1 MRIETVGQLRQ
12 YLEEKNL
19 SPETL
24 ALKVPVSNMT
34 WRRLLRKPD
43 RTPIPEK
50 YADLLEQSLS
60 PPAAAQELDPKK
72 LVCSGFGGTEA
83 EVIDRVLREGNS
95 ASDPKILEKE
105 VSQKMR
111 ITRMPEELNRLLREL
126 IRQLSSRPSPAQ
138 MGLILGGLAYFL
150 NPFDLIADAV
160 IGIGLIDDLG
170 ILTLI
175 AAKLSSKGNSL

>member
-1 MRIETVGQLRQ
+1 MRIETVGELRQ
-12 YLEEKNL
+12 HLEDEQL

-43 RTPIPEK
+43 RTQLPTK
-50 YADLLEQSLS
+50 YADLLEQSLT
-60 PPAAAQELDPKK
+60 PPAAAQEFDPKK
-72 LVCSGFGGTEA
+72 LVCSGFGGTES
-83 EVIDRVLREGNS
+83 EVIDRVLRDGS
-95 ASDPKILEKE
+95 VTQDPKSLEKE

-126 IRQLSSRPSPAQ
+126 IRQLSGRPSPTQ
-138 MGLILGGLAYFL
+138 LGLILGGLAYFL

-175 AAKLSSKGNSL
+175 ASKLSSKGNAS